1 MIFDYPAAK
10 AERRHGP
17 SGYSSYK
24 SYRPWLR
31 DEFLFRCAYCLKRE
45 MWGQITSE
53 FELDH
58 FQPQSIS
65 PDLRFDYLNLVYS
78 CRRCNAIKL
87 DQSIDDPL
95 LLLTQEHA
103 VILPDGS
110 LKAESVATIR
120 LIQQLDLNSPTLIR
134 WRQMWIRIVQLAAER
149 DPKLYLQLVGF
160 PDALPNL
167 RRLKPPNNSRPEGV
181 DESCHAKR
189 LQGSL
194 PMIY

>member
-10 AERRHGP
+10 TERRHGP

-65 PDLRFDYLNLVYS
+65 PDLRFDYSNLVYS

-95 LLLTQEHA
+95 SLLTQEHA